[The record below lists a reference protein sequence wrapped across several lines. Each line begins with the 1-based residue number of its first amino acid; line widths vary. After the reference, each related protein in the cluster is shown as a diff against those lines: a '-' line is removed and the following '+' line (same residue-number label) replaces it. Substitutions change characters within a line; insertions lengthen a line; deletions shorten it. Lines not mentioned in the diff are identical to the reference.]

1 MAETLP
7 GQNLDRHPG
16 RLILPERHEM
26 PLVVDRCER
35 TRPINGCETIV
46 VALAITQT
54 DIPAKTVTPG
64 PTVSAIAARAPASDP
79 RKKGEALSGQR
90 TTTGRLPSVCAKACS
105 VSLR

>member
-1 MAETLP
+1 MKCARSYPMAETLP

-54 DIPAKTVTPG
+54 DSTRQNGYPWANGLRDRRT
-64 PTVSAIAARAPASDP
+64 RP
-79 RKKGEALSGQR
+79 RIRPEEEGRGALRQKNHDWSLAV
-90 TTTGRLPSVCAKACS
+90 RL
-105 VSLR
+105 R